1 MNYEQHAAP
10 LISIGVA
17 EITFAQIVTPD
28 QAYEYE
34 LAVFDL
40 SDSNPE
46 QIETNC
52 SIERYVNSKSEHSSL
67 PGAASANS
75 DSYVFLGH
83 FTLEEFRKFAERS
96 DRVAA

>member
-1 MNYEQHAAP
+1 MNYRQYAAP
-10 LISIGVA
+10 LISIGAA
-17 EITFAQIVTPD
+17 EITFAQIVNPD

-34 LAVFDL
+34 LAVFGL

-46 QIETNC
+46 QTEIKC
-52 SIERYVNSKSEHSSL
+52 SIERYLNSKAEHSGL
-67 PGAASANS
+67 PGADSANP

-83 FTLEEFRKFAERS
+83 FTLEEFRRFAERP

>member
-1 MNYEQHAAP
+1 MNYQQCTAP
-10 LISIGVA
+10 LISIGAA

-34 LAVFDL
+34 LAVFGL

-46 QIETNC
+46 QTETKC
-52 SIERYVNSKSEHSSL
+52 SIERYLNSKSEHSSL
-67 PGAASANS
+67 PGAGSIS
-75 DSYVFLGH
+75 PDSYVFLGR
-83 FTLEEFRKFAERS
+83 FTLEEFGKFAERS